1 MHRKEKQTRWKGSCI
16 LLSVL
21 CCFLML
27 SANVFA
33 QEKKVSFSCKEM
45 PLSEA
50 LTQIERQSEY
60 KLNFNYDELNQFKV
74 TVNIKKESIQNAVL
88 TLLKGLPYQMKVNG
102 KFIIIFRR
110 AIQRQQSRIAPQQ
123 RAGLTII
130 RGKVVDTSDKPL
142 PGVNV
147 SFKDRNY
154 GATTDVN
161 GMYAISVE
169 KGGRETMLFSF
180 IGMKTEVAPIN
191 CNGDEKT
198 LDVTM
203 KESSNQLNEVVV
215 TGIFNKPKVSFTGA
229 ATIITQD
236 QIKAQGNRNLL
247 KTLSNIDPAFD
258 LQENN
263 LKGSD
268 PNQLLNIEIRGSST
282 IGRVNELQTDVRNQR
297 NLPLFILDGF
307 EVTSERVMDMNQD
320 DVESVVILKDASAT
334 AIYGS
339 RGANGVVVISSKRPE
354 LGRLRVAYS
363 AGVNLEIPNLSSYN
377 LMNSFEKIEVE
388 KAAGLYNNSSLST
401 QLQLDALYNEHLK
414 AANEGVNTDWIRI
427 PVRLG
432 IGQFHKFDI
441 SGGIDQFRYIL
452 NVSYNQLTGAMK
464 GSKRDNLNGNMTI
477 SYLMKKMRFT
487 NNISVGFNNA
497 ANSTYGSFGQYA
509 TMNPYW
515 RPYAEDGTPITSYTL
530 FTTAAPLYNPL
541 YDAAQTSFNKSD
553 YTNVRNTTMLDMD
566 VLPNVRVNAS
576 IGFTQQRGGSDYFLS
591 PKASTYLQQY
601 TDVASR
607 GLYTQKTNKMSS
619 YQISSTINWAKVYGE
634 HSIYVGTNFQMMEN
648 KNSSTSVS
656 VKGFMNDQMT
666 DISNAN
672 QYSGENPITE
682 ESTVRSMGFTG
693 TINYSYAEKY
703 FIDASLREDAASSF
717 GSESRW
723 APFWSIG
730 LGWEIAH
737 EKWVNKHLSFINQAK
752 LRYSYGV
759 TGSLSFSPYDALM
772 TYLYNNGT
780 QYNYLIG
787 ATINSFGNPNLKW
800 QNTIEQNIG
809 LDINLLNRF
818 TLNFN
823 YYHKETDNLLS
834 DAYLSLSHGYT
845 SYKENLGK
853 IRNTGYDIMMSY
865 TILRY
870 SSHRPIDWSIR
881 AGFYHNTNLLV
892 QLSDAIKKANEVYSN
907 SNFSGGTINEYREG
921 QSLDEIYV
929 LRSAGIDPQTG
940 KRLYIG
946 EDGTVTTNVSGL
958 KKVPVGS
965 SQPKINGRFGTAF
978 RWKGLNVDL
987 NFGLRLGG
995 KKLNSTLMSKVEN
1008 AVVTYNQDR
1017 RVITQRWRKPG
1028 DITAFKSLS
1037 GTIDNSYPNDLF
1049 VFTENTFTF
1058 NNANISFDFPLS
1070 WIQKFGMSRLS
1081 LGTSLSD
1088 IFYISNIK
1096 QERGTDYPYTIK
1108 PTFTFSCTF

>member
-1 MHRKEKQTRWKGSCI
+1 MHRKEKQILWKESA
-16 LLSVL
+16 LFLSVL
-21 CCFLML
+21 LCFLLL
-27 SANVFA
+27 SANCFA
-33 QEKKVSFSCKEM
+33 QEKKVSLSCKEM

-50 LTQIERQSEY
+50 LTQVERQSDF
-60 KLNFNYDELNQFKV
+60 KLNFNYEELNQFKV
-74 TVNIKKESIQNAVL
+74 TVNIKKESIQNAIV
-88 TLLKGLPYQMKVNG
+88 TLLRGLPYQMKLNG

-110 AIQRQQSRIAPQQ
+110 TIQRVQPRGSQ
-123 RAGLTII
+123 RQGSGLTII

-161 GMYAISVE
+161 GTYAISVE
-169 KGGRETMLFSF
+169 RGGRETMLFSF
-180 IGMKTEVAPIN
+180 IGMKTEVVPIN

-198 LDVTM
+198 LDITL

-215 TGIFNKPKVSFTGA
+215 TGIFNKPKASFTGA
-229 ATIITQD
+229 ATIITQE

-247 KTLSNIDPAFD
+247 KTLSNIDPSFD

-263 LKGSD
+263 LMGSD
-268 PNQLLNIEIRGSST
+268 PNQTLNIEIRGTST
-282 IGRVNELQTDVRNQR
+282 IGSVNELQSDVRNQR

-363 AGVNLEIPNLSSYN
+363 VGMNLEIPDLSSYN

-388 KAAGLYNNSSLST
+388 KAAGLYTNSSLST
-401 QLQLDALYNEHLK
+401 QLQLDDLYNEHLK
-414 AANEGVNTDWIRI
+414 AANEGVNTKWIRI
-427 PVRLG
+427 PVRVG
-432 IGQFHKFDI
+432 VGQFHKLDI

-452 NVSYNQLTGAMK
+452 NISTNQLTGAMK

-477 SYLMKKMRFT
+477 SYLMKKVRFT
-487 NNISVGFNNA
+487 NNLSVGFNNA
-497 ANSTYGSFGQYA
+497 TNSTYGSFDQYA
-509 TMNPYW
+509 SMNPYW
-515 RPYAEDGTPITSYTL
+515 EPYDKQGSPITSYTE
-530 FTTAAPLYNPL
+530 FTSTSPVYNPL

-553 YTNVRNTTMLDMD
+553 YTNIRNTTMLDMD
-566 VLPNVRVNAS
+566 VLPNVRINAS
-576 IGFTQQRGGSDYFLS
+576 VGFTQQRGGSDYFIS
-591 PKASTYLQQY
+591 PKSSTYLISG
-601 TDVASR
+601 TDVSSR
-607 GLYTQKTNKMSS
+607 GLYTQKVNKMSS
-619 YQISSTINWAKVYGE
+619 YQISSTANWSNVYGE
-634 HSIYVGTNFQMMEN
+634 HSIYVGANFQMMET
-648 KNSSTSVS
+648 KNNLTSVS

-666 DISNAN
+666 DISNGN
-672 QYSGENPITE
+672 QYSGEKPTTD
-682 ESTVRSMGFTG
+682 ESTVRSVGVTG
-693 TINYSYAEKY
+693 TINYSYAQKY
-703 FIDASLREDAASSF
+703 FVDASFREDAASSF

-723 APFWSIG
+723 APFWSVG
-730 LGWEIAH
+730 FGWDMAH
-737 EKWVNKHLSFINQAK
+737 EKWVNKHLSFIDQAK
-752 LRYSYGV
+752 FRYSYGV
-759 TGSLSFSPYDALM
+759 TGSLSFSPYDAMM
-772 TYLYNNGT
+772 TYKYNNDT

-787 ATINSFGNPNLKW
+787 ASINSFGNPNLKW
-800 QNTIEQNIG
+800 QNTIEQSIG
-809 LDINLLNRF
+809 LDINFLNRF

-823 YYHKETDNLLS
+823 YYHKITNNLLS

-853 IRNTGYDIMMSY
+853 IRNTGYDLSVSY
-865 TILRY
+865 NILRY

-881 AGFYHNTNLLV
+881 AGFYHNANILV
-892 QLSDAIKKANEVYSN
+892 KLSDAIKKANELYSN
-907 SNFSGGTINEYREG
+907 QSYSGGTINEYREG
-921 QSLDEIYV
+921 ESVDEIYV

-946 EDGTVTTNVSGL
+946 QDGTVTTNVSGL

-965 SQPKINGRFGTAF
+965 SQPKINGRLGTAF
-978 RWKGLNVDL
+978 RWKGLNMDFS
-987 NFGLRLGG
+987 FGLRLGG

-1008 AVVTYNQDR
+1008 ADVSYNADR
-1017 RVITQRWRKPG
+1017 RVLTERWEKPG
-1028 DITAFKSLS
+1028 DIAAFKSLS
-1037 GTIDNSYPNDLF
+1037 SSIDNSYPNDLF

-1058 NNANISFDFPLS
+1058 NNASITYDFPLS
-1070 WIQKFGMSRLS
+1070 WIKNWGMSRLS

-1088 IFYISNIK
+1088 IFYVSNIK
-1096 QERGTDYPYTIK
+1096 QERGTDYPYSIK
-1108 PTFTFSCTF
+1108 PTFSLSCTF